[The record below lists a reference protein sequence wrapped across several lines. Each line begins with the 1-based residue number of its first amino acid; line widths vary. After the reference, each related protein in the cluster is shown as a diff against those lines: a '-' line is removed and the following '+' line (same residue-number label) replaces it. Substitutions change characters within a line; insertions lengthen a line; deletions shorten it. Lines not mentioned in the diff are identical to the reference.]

1 MKCSRCGRK
10 ISKDDS
16 FDYEYQTLCQE
27 CFYNDEKITAVRDEA
42 IEQTLRKL
50 LPLGDTISLVVTGH
64 LIIEYW
70 LDWLIKLKIQHPKRL
85 FDSARLTFSQKVC
98 LAESLGL
105 LRDEYVKA
113 IRILNNIRNHFSHD
127 LEYQISPGDLNTL
140 QTLAPSLSNE
150 EQSAMNMLG
159 SPKKELISFCISFA
173 GYANGCAFGYVAGLR
188 GSKKRRRQTDT

>member
-113 IRILNNIRNHFSHD
+113 IRILNNI
-127 LEYQISPGDLNTL
+127 
-140 QTLAPSLSNE
+140 
-150 EQSAMNMLG
+150 
-159 SPKKELISFCISFA
+159 
-173 GYANGCAFGYVAGLR
+173 
-188 GSKKRRRQTDT
+188 